1 MAPLLIV
8 ATADNHLSRYHAR
21 MTPSRLSERRL
32 RLRQGFAAVVTYAIE
47 HRAGLLLHGGDLFD
61 SPTPSNADLLFVADC
76 LDRLHDAGVRVLA
89 VSGNHDTP
97 SGTTI
102 QGGVPPL
109 SPLASLHG
117 LTLFPAGT
125 VGVEEVRVGG
135 QRLSVAGYTPP
146 SGQHAL
152 DPLEVLLQSEGA
164 DAEVFITHASIEK
177 HAYPGASEPV
187 LRFES
192 ARRLPNLKLVVAGHL
207 HKFVMER
214 AGQVHLVAPGATE
227 RMTFGEMDSQPG
239 FVALEY
245 DGGRVTS
252 VTHVPTG
259 AQPRVSLTLDP
270 ERVGDDPH
278 GTARQLIESHGTP
291 DTLVRLVVRGRVHG
305 ETYAALKL
313 RELQDYGAVTCFQFE
328 LDATGL
334 YLEDGFRQD
343 VARGVRVSQEAEI
356 AEVANEMVA
365 AAEDPAE
372 RELLVAARETLLGE
386 YA

>member
-1 MAPLLIV
+1 M
-8 ATADNHLSRYHAR
+8 
-21 MTPSRLSERRL
+21 
-32 RLRQGFAAVVTYAIE
+32 
-47 HRAGLLLHGGDLFD
+47 
-61 SPTPSNADLLFVADC
+61 
-76 LDRLHDAGVRVLA
+76 LA

-135 QRLSVAGYTPP
+135 QRLNVAGYTPP